1 RYASDLAY
9 MGGGVYGAPAATPYG
24 SNPYGTAGS
33 SDDCYVSDAS
43 EDYTDGPADGVVA
56 APAPAAAAGVPR
68 RGDAVVDGFTD
79 ADLMYAQLASSLYG
93 ADTPYGYCG
102 SSGPA
107 AGLSGYDCSRF
118 QLTNYGHLK
127 IDYSCS
133 WRSLDAYIAHS

>member
-1 RYASDLAY
+1 MVMSTRSHYIHICCRRYQSDAGYGTAS
-9 MGGGVYGAPAATPYG
+9 YGAG
-24 SNPYGTAGS
+24 PYGTAGS

-43 EDYTDGPADGVVA
+43 EDLVYGDQPGVA
-56 APAPAAAAGVPR
+56 PR
-68 RGDAVVDGFTD
+68 REPVVDGFTD

-93 ADTPYGYCG
+93 EAGAPPGYGHCDYLP
-102 SSGPA
+102 S
-107 AGLSGYDCSRF
+107 YDCSRF